1 MRITG
6 PTPGLI
12 PTPDE
17 LFAKRPVPPTAR
29 DVDLDQLR
37 QLNPGLYQ
45 KLLNE
50 QKIPPV
56 TNAPGGIP
64 GMPGNA
70 MGMQVANVNEAKAAE
85 WRRAR
90 ERDESIGRDG
100 IKFGLGTHSPTPPMP
115 VPPAISRDMQG
126 TQLVP
131 QSDGSYIHPALA
143 GSENEAYRQRFIEAM
158 KNR

>member
-70 MGMQVANVNEAKAAE
+70 MGMQVADATFRGV
-85 WRRAR
+85 
-90 ERDESIGRDG
+90 
-100 IKFGLGTHSPTPPMP
+100 SPPPP
-115 VPPAISRDMQG
+115 VPPAVRQDMQG

-131 QSDGSYIHPALA
+131 QPDGSYIHPNLA
-143 GSENEAYRQRFIEAM
+143 GPENEAYRQRFIEAM